1 MNKVLIDE
9 ESWSLLDKWRAE
21 NAGYVKFA
29 RPYFNDVEIHLI
41 GTSGVAYAQ
50 WKKDRW
56 KINVKL
62 DGSIYATIY
71 IEPSDVPEHDFIL
84 RVTPKKGDTN
94 KDYIRNFVTIFLTAN
109 SYLTY
114 GNLSEDRP
122 VVLLGKNDGED
133 KVITFRAFQGKTYA
147 VCTRAHRS
155 PEGVFGVRGHFRHN
169 KNGTVT
175 WIDEYLKGVEK
186 DKKQ

>member
-1 MNKVLIDE
+1 MNRILIDA

-29 RPYFNDVEIHLI
+29 GPYFQDVEMHLV
-41 GTSGVAYAQ
+41 GTGGVAYAQ
-50 WKKDRW
+50 WKKDKW
-56 KINVKL
+56 KINIKVNGK
-62 DGSIYATIY
+62 IYATIH
-71 IEPSDVPEHDFIL
+71 IEEPEDEKHEFML
-84 RVTPKKGDTN
+84 RVNKKTENIND
-94 KDYIRNFVTIFLTAN
+94 DYIRNLVTIFLTTN

-133 KVITFRAFQGKTYA
+133 KVITFRAFQGRTYA

-169 KNGTVT
+169 RNGTVT

-186 DKKQ
+186 DKK